1 MGALLRTILIIGIL
15 IIAIVIVA
23 VSGILDAI
31 F

>member
-15 IIAIVIVA
+15 IIAIIVVA
-23 VSGILDAI
+23 VTGILDAI